1 MGLFKRKN
9 KYLKELKKQT
19 NKSNNKY
26 NFFSILIVIVLVTI
40 MMIDSCSLSGVS
52 FSDKLKTSL
61 IEINEDDL
69 NLVWSVKNVNE
80 NNLKTKLENSNLNE
94 LASDINPISIADAEN
109 NNPLKNMQLNFDE
122 IGFFI
127 NEVFSFNSEFN
138 LVEIT
143 WSINDENIVKIQMI
157 YTYTFTASKNEPL
170 KVYFKHFVDYNLKT
184 ATQNDTY
191 FGLLNAPS
199 LTFDDLDE
207 YSQISDQ
214 ILRFIFKSNLENEYN
229 KSLCEML
236 GFASVD
242 ILNYGLYYNV

>member
-9 KYLKELKKQT
+9 KYLKELNIKKD
-19 NKSNNKY
+19 KSGCKY
-26 NFFSILIVIVLVTI
+26 YFFSILIVVVLVTI
-40 MMIDSCSLSGVS
+40 MMIDSCSLGGIN

-61 IEINEDDL
+61 TEINEDDL

-94 LASDINPISIADAEN
+94 LASDINPISIADVEK
-109 NNPLKNMQLNFDE
+109 NNPLQNMQLNFDE

-143 WSINDENIVKIQMI
+143 WNINDENIVKIQMI
-157 YTYTFTASKNEPL
+157 YTYTFSVPKNETL
-170 KVYFKHFVDYNLKT
+170 KVYFKHCVDYNLKT
-184 ATQNDTY
+184 TTHNDTY

-199 LTFDDLDE
+199 LIFDDLDE
-207 YSQISDQ
+207 YSKISNQ

-242 ILNYGLYYNV
+242 ILNYGLYYKV